1 MKLFDTGVGKM
12 KDARERYERVEK
24 TKRVIAMGTVIIL
37 GLMIVATLVVACL
50 DFPGSDKVFMGL
62 LLMDGV
68 VPVFLW
74 FFLHFYK
81 KATQKATEGTEEK

>member
-1 MKLFDTGVGKM
+1 M
-12 KDARERYERVEK
+12 KDARARYERVEK
-24 TKRVIAMGTVIIL
+24 TKRVIAMTTVVIL

-62 LLMDGV
+62 LLSDGV

-74 FFLHFYK
+74 FFLYFYK
-81 KATQKATEGTEEK
+81 KATEKTAEGTEEK